1 MTRFIFSLTSQSR
14 AYFRGAAFV
23 RSRAGIVAEFLTTYT
38 PEFML
43 RLSLHLPIG
52 PTRALLT
59 FKTTTDQ
66 IMEQKTQ
73 EYKLNQ
79 SETNDLLSTMCALCS
94 ALFPFLR

>member
-1 MTRFIFSLTSQSR
+1 MTCFIFSLTSQSR
-14 AYFRGAAFV
+14 ASFRGAAFV
-23 RSRAGIVAEFLTTYT
+23 RTRAGIVAEFLTTYI

-66 IMEQKTQ
+66 IMEQKIQ
-73 EYKLNQ
+73 EYRLNQ

-94 ALFPFLR
+94 ALSPFLR